1 MTDERVEFDD
11 DIISFEQSDEMTDET
26 RREAFKQLRAFCE
39 ELDANGA
46 DRVVVRWIDEQR
58 PVQTDEGATKI
69 ESVQQLTLKGAVDG
83 EVDAC
88 TVEHL
93 PVQVAKGL
101 LKSFDFEV
109 IERNDNLT

>member
-1 MTDERVEFDD
+1 MTDERVDIDD
-11 DIISFEQSDEMTDET
+11 DIISFEESDDVTDDT
-26 RREAFKQLRAFCE
+26 RREAFEQLRAFCE
-39 ELDANGA
+39 RLDEDGA

-58 PVQTDEGATKI
+58 PVQTDDGATKI

-93 PVQVAKGL
+93 PVRVAKGL
-101 LKSFDFEV
+101 LGSFDFEV